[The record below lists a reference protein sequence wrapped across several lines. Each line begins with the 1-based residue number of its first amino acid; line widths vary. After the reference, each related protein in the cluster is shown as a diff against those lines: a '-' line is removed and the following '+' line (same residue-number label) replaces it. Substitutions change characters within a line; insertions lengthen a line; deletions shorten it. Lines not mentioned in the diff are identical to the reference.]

1 MSASKGDK
9 SSSVDKSLRRLIK
22 RKKVK
27 VLAFAVV
34 DNKVKI
40 LGDKRLVSLAKNNQ
54 VKVEDIM
61 KDLIQLE
68 QDDDV
73 NFEYSEET
81 TNLVSLPR
89 TSVKIRSD
97 SWTKVTARETLK
109 KYMKIFNLGRGM
121 SLRYNVKENEPAG
134 WPDSISFEDFKGVS
148 YAKTEEATQIIESLI
163 RYHAKVDPATYFESR
178 RETIQDDAVI
188 DTSEDENEVH
198 GNVQPVEN
206 DNNQE
211 IDQPDHLH
219 PPNNY
224 ENNQNY
230 DYEYQG
236 NPNYDMPLHLDPSG
250 LWYWNYYL
258 QQWSPYYPQ
267 NGDGR
272 PNDG

>member
-81 TNLVSLPR
+81 TNLISLPR
-89 TSVKIRSD
+89 TSVKIR
-97 SWTKVTARETLK
+97 
-109 KYMKIFNLGRGM
+109 
-121 SLRYNVKENEPAG
+121 
-134 WPDSISFEDFKGVS
+134 
-148 YAKTEEATQIIESLI
+148 
-163 RYHAKVDPATYFESR
+163 
-178 RETIQDDAVI
+178 
-188 DTSEDENEVH
+188 
-198 GNVQPVEN
+198 
-206 DNNQE
+206 
-211 IDQPDHLH
+211 
-219 PPNNY
+219 
-224 ENNQNY
+224 
-230 DYEYQG
+230 
-236 NPNYDMPLHLDPSG
+236 
-250 LWYWNYYL
+250 
-258 QQWSPYYPQ
+258 
-267 NGDGR
+267 
-272 PNDG
+272 